1 MTIGKKAPQTTR
13 QINYCTKKKKKKC
26 AKPNMTTKQGLCG
39 SPSKKKKK
47 KINQNK
53 SQSRLI
59 SKDQLLVTSHP
70 WPFLSQV
77 SLIPGSV
84 NRLMFNIIHLPFQR
98 EALSTIRNS
107 KKLQLCLYELQLV
120 TAVLFLL
127 FRGAVSWRD
136 P

>member
-1 MTIGKKAPQTTR
+1 MTIGKKAAQTTR
-13 QINYCTKKKKKKC
+13 QINYCTKKKQVCKADYDNK
-26 AKPNMTTKQGLCG
+26 TRSVWITL
-39 SPSKKKKK
+39 KKK

-59 SKDQLLVTSHP
+59 SKDQLLVTSQP

>member
-1 MTIGKKAPQTTR
+1 
-13 QINYCTKKKKKKC
+13 
-26 AKPNMTTKQGLCG
+26 MTTKLGLCG
-39 SPSKKKKK
+39 SPSKKK

-59 SKDQLLVTSHP
+59 SKDQLLVTSQP

-77 SLIPGSV
+77 SLMPDSV
-84 NRLMFNIIHLPFQR
+84 NTLMLNIYIIKR
-98 EALSTIRNS
+98 EALSTIKNS
-107 KKLQLCLYELQLV
+107 KKFQLCLYELQLV

>member
-1 MTIGKKAPQTTR
+1 
-13 QINYCTKKKKKKC
+13 
-26 AKPNMTTKQGLCG
+26 MTTKQGLCG
-39 SPSKKKKK
+39 SPSKKKKKK

>member
-13 QINYCTKKKKKKC
+13 QINYCTKKKKEEVCKAEYDNK
-26 AKPNMTTKQGLCG
+26 TRSVWITL
-39 SPSKKKKK
+39 KKKKK

>member
-1 MTIGKKAPQTTR
+1 MTIGKKAAQTTR
-13 QINYCTKKKKKKC
+13 QINYCTKKNKC
-26 AKPNMTTKQGLCG
+26 AKQTMTTKQGLCG

-47 KINQNK
+47 KNMINQNK

-59 SKDQLLVTSHP
+59 SKDQLLVTSQP

>member
-13 QINYCTKKKKKKC
+13 QINYCTKKKC

-39 SPSKKKKK
+39 SPSKKK

-127 FRGAVSWRD
+127 FRGAVS
-136 P
+136 

>member
-1 MTIGKKAPQTTR
+1 MTIGKKAAQTTR
-13 QINYCTKKKKKKC
+13 QINYCTKKEVCKADYDNK
-26 AKPNMTTKQGLCG
+26 TRSVWITL
-39 SPSKKKKK
+39 KKKK